1 MMMIGDNDDGEVFK
15 QTPEVVKP
23 ESIDAEDEAV
33 SENAEYEA
41 ILSEAEDLLE
51 ARLEMLTALQVQ

>member
-1 MMMIGDNDDGEVFK
+1 MFK

>member
-1 MMMIGDNDDGEVFK
+1 MMIGDNDDGEVFK

-33 SENAEYEA
+33 QENAEYEA

-51 ARLEMLTALQVQ
+51 ARLVMLTALQVQ